1 MRPPPMT
8 ELRPLREADLSRV
21 EAVFTD
27 VDGTLTTAGKLRAS
41 TLGALERLDRA
52 GLPVVLVTG
61 RPAGFAEAWARTLPV
76 AGVIAEN
83 GGVSVRLDG
92 HGALRKTYARP
103 AAVRARERRRLARA
117 VKSALRAVP
126 GARMSTDSRYAEVD
140 LAIDVNEEVRL
151 GPEAARRLE
160 RFLTARGV
168 NAVRSSVHVN
178 AWIGPFDKAWMVR
191 RFLRSVFRAGLAA
204 GDRRWLYV
212 GDSLNDAPLFAAFPL
227 SVGVANVRAVL
238 GLLAHRPRFVT
249 RAAEGAGFEEV
260 ARAVLRARGD
270 TR

>member
-1 MRPPPMT
+1 MP

-27 VDGTLTTAGKLRAS
+27 VDGTLTTGGRLRAS
-41 TLGALERLDRA
+41 TLGMMERLDRA
-52 GLPVVLVTG
+52 GVPVVLVTG

-83 GGVSVRLDG
+83 GGLAIRVDG
-92 HGALRKTYARP
+92 RGALRKTYARP
-103 AAVRARERRRLARA
+103 ALVRARERRRLERE
-117 VKSALRAVP
+117 VQSALRAVP
-126 GARMSTDSRYAEVD
+126 GTRMSTDSRYTEVD

-160 RFLTARGV
+160 AFFATRGV

-191 RFLRSVFRAGLAA
+191 RFVRSVWKTRIRT
-204 GDRRWLYV
+204 GDPRFVYV
-212 GDSLNDAPLFAAFPL
+212 GDSLNDAPLFGAFAL

-238 GLLAHRPRFVT
+238 AELEHWPRFVT
-249 RAAEGAGFEEV
+249 RAPEGAGFEELG
-260 ARAVLRARGD
+260 RAVLRAR
-270 TR
+270 RAAA

>member
-1 MRPPPMT
+1 MT

-21 EAVFTD
+21 DAVFTD
-27 VDGTLTTAGKLRAS
+27 VDGTLTTAGRLRAS
-41 TLGALERLDRA
+41 TLAAMERLDRA
-52 GLPVVLVTG
+52 GVPVVLVTG

-92 HGALRKTYARP
+92 RGALRKEYARP
-103 AAVRARERRRLARA
+103 PAARARDRRRLAR
-117 VKSALRAVP
+117 VVQSALRAVP
-126 GARMSTDSRYAEVD
+126 GARMSTDSRYTEVD
-140 LAIDVNEEVRL
+140 LAIDINEEVRL
-151 GPEAARRLE
+151 GPAAAARLE
-160 RFLTARGV
+160 AFFARHGV

-191 RFLRSVFRAGLAA
+191 RFIRSVWKRRLGKD
-204 GDRRWLYV
+204 DRRYV
-212 GDSLNDAPLFAAFPL
+212 YLGDSLNDAPLFAAFAL

-249 RAAEGAGFEEV
+249 RAPEGAGFEEL
-260 ARAVLRARGD
+260 ARAVLR
-270 TR
+270 TRQAPEVVQ

>member
-1 MRPPPMT
+1 MT

-27 VDGTLTTAGKLRAS
+27 VDGTLTTGGRLRAS
-41 TLGALERLDRA
+41 TLAMLERLDRA
-52 GLPVVLVTG
+52 GVALVLVTG

-83 GGVSVRLDG
+83 GGLSVRLDAR
-92 HGALRKTYARP
+92 GALRKSYARP
-103 AAVRARERRRLARA
+103 APVRDRERRRLQR
-117 VKSALRAVP
+117 VVRSALRAVP

-160 RFLTARGV
+160 AFLAARGV

-191 RFLRSVFRAGLAA
+191 RFLRSVWQARLRPD
-204 GDRRWLYV
+204 DRRYLYV

-238 GLLAHRPRFVT
+238 ERLEHRPRFVT
-249 RAAEGAGFEEV
+249 RAPEGAGFEEV
-260 ARAVLRARGD
+260 ARAVLRAR
-270 TR
+270 RARA

>member
-1 MRPPPMT
+1 
-8 ELRPLREADLSRV
+8 
-21 EAVFTD
+21 
-27 VDGTLTTAGKLRAS
+27 
-41 TLGALERLDRA
+41 
-52 GLPVVLVTG
+52 
-61 RPAGFAEAWARTLPV
+61 
-76 AGVIAEN
+76 
-83 GGVSVRLDG
+83 
-92 HGALRKTYARP
+92 
-103 AAVRARERRRLARA
+103 
-117 VKSALRAVP
+117 
-126 GARMSTDSRYAEVD
+126 MSTDSRYAEVD

-160 RFLTARGV
+160 SFLTARGV

-191 RFLRSVFRAGLAA
+191 RFLRSVFGARLAA

-212 GDSLNDAPLFAAFPL
+212 GDSLNDAALFAAFPL

-249 RAAEGAGFEEV
+249 RAPEGAGFEEV

-270 TR
+270 AR